1 MVKAK
6 GRPTKYNSHVEPHL
20 PSVKRWLVQ
29 GKTIE
34 EIADLCDVNADSL
47 YVYMSKYDDF
57 SEMIKKGRAAQND
70 RVVNSLYRKAL
81 GYTFDEV
88 TIIEKDGKI
97 VEKKTIK
104 RHYPASDTAI
114 AIWLNNRLPNEWR
127 QRQVDQTDPTG
138 TEVLKD
144 FSASIEK
151 ASSDDEKVDL

>member
-1 MVKAK
+1 MAKAK

-29 GKTIE
+29 GKTME

-47 YVYMSKYDDF
+47 YVYMSKYDEF

-70 RVVNSLYRKAL
+70 RVVNALYQKAL

-127 QRQVDQTDPTG
+127 QRQVEAPDPSGTDA
-138 TEVLKD
+138 LKE
-144 FSASIEK
+144 FSENIEANASK
-151 ASSDDEKVDL
+151 SEKVEL